1 MQDVT
6 FHERDQLL
14 YVLTLLQHAT
24 PNPAAAVSNTSAE
37 NASTAEPNGFVR
49 SWDAPAPS
57 VPVAPAPPRLPTMT
71 TLFLAYHLHS
81 LGSPSHFLYP
91 LTSRFLLQ
99 RPVLDLY
106 DPPMLYAL
114 LYGSDRGPRGELPS
128 MQEVRRGRGWIVRL
142 IRDGTRSEVVSV
154 RNNWKHI
161 DLWFQCTELTSRTGR
176 SAEDATYGHCY
187 RPCSASVSIST
198 SAVSCCR

>member
-14 YVLTLLQHAT
+14 YVLTLLQHAV
-24 PNPAAAVSNTSAE
+24 PDPASATTTDNTSTSESSGA
-37 NASTAEPNGFVR
+37 NGFVR
-49 SWDAPAPS
+49 SWDGPTPSAPS
-57 VPVAPAPPRLPTMT
+57 VPAPPRLPTMT

-91 LTSRFLLQ
+91 ITSRFLLQ

-142 IRDGTRSEVVSV
+142 IRDGTRSEVVRISFL
-154 RNNWKHI
+154 RSSEQYWP
-161 DLWFQCTELTSRTGR
+161 ELR
-176 SAEDATYGHCY
+176 
-187 RPCSASVSIST
+187 
-198 SAVSCCR
+198 

>member
-1 MQDVT
+1 MT
-6 FHERDQLL
+6 FHERDQLS

-24 PNPAAAVSNTSAE
+24 PDPADAKPPATATEAAGAGT
-37 NASTAEPNGFVR
+37 NGFTR
-49 SWDAPAPS
+49 NWDTPAPIATTPS
-57 VPVAPAPPRLPTMT
+57 IPAPPRLPTMT

-128 MQEVRRGRGWIVRL
+128 MQEVRRGRGWLVRL
-142 IRDGTRSEVVSV
+142 IRDGTRSEVV
-154 RNNWKHI
+154 RLH
-161 DLWFQCTELTSRTGR
+161 
-176 SAEDATYGHCY
+176 ATRMEAGK
-187 RPCSASVSIST
+187 RL
-198 SAVSCCR
+198 